1 MTDTSRTH
9 ASRTGAAPPR
19 RGNPWVAVR
28 PGDDVAQLARTV
40 SSAHRSFTEGRG
52 ARAGDPEAT
61 PVVRSVV
68 FDSWLRS
75 RERGVDP
82 AGDGG
87 ELGCGELGGGE
98 LERYRAAHPMALIR
112 PVVRKLLVEDAADTG
127 VLVAISDAA
136 GRLLW
141 VEGDSSAKDRAVAM
155 HFVEGADWSEDRV
168 GTNAPGTA
176 LAVDQCVQIFGAEHF
191 SAVVHEWSCS
201 AAPVHDPTSGLI
213 LGAIDITGGPEVAQP
228 QVLALVR
235 ATVAAAEAE
244 LRLHLMNSPWLLGE
258 ASSHLATLGAAPH
271 RLAVLGSGRP
281 TLVRDG
287 DRVTLSR
294 RHAEILLLL
303 AERPEGLR
311 GDQLAVLLDESEL
324 DSVTI
329 RAEMS
334 RLRKVFGAEGV
345 GSRPYR
351 LLTDLVTDV
360 AEVRR
365 ALERGDAAAA
375 MAGYRGPVLP
385 GSVAP
390 GVEEIREQLRVRMQA
405 ALLRAGDRALL
416 ARWTA
421 SESGRDDSAAW
432 AAYLSSIDRS
442 SPMYDQVRARI
453 AVLDEQ
459 LGR

>member
-1 MTDTSRTH
+1 MSTVSPTTTPPTTTSRT
-9 ASRTGAAPPR
+9 TPT

-40 SSAHRSFTEGRG
+40 SSAHQSFVASADPQHDEDAGRS
-52 ARAGDPEAT
+52 
-61 PVVRSVV
+61 PVRPVV

-75 RERGVDP
+75 RDRGVNPDAVGDD
-82 AGDGG
+82 AGLDGG
-87 ELGCGELGGGE
+87 ELD
-98 LERYRAAHPMALIR
+98 RYRSAHPMALVR
-112 PVVRKLLVEDAADTG
+112 PVVRRLLVDDIADTG
-127 VLVAISDAA
+127 LLVAISDAA

-141 VEGDSSAKDRAVAM
+141 VEGDSDARDRAVAM

-191 SAVVHEWSCS
+191 SSAVHDWSCS
-201 AAPVHDPTSGLI
+201 AAPVHDPMSGRI
-213 LGAIDITGGPEVAQP
+213 LGAIDITGGPQVAEP

-244 LRLHLMNSPWLLGE
+244 LRLHLMNEPRLLG
-258 ASSHLATLGAAPH
+258 SAPA
-271 RLAVLGSGRP
+271 RLAVLGSERP

-303 AERPEGLR
+303 ADRPEGLR
-311 GDQLAVLLDESEL
+311 GDQLAILLDESEL

-334 RLRKVFGAEGV
+334 RLRKVFGADGL

-375 MAGYRGPVLP
+375 LAAYRGPILP

-390 GVEEIREQLRVRMQA
+390 GVEEVREQLRASMQA
-405 ALLRAGDRALL
+405 ALLRSGEQSLL

-421 SESGRDDSAAW
+421 TEEGREDSTAW
-432 AAYLSSIDRS
+432 AAYLSSIDPR

-453 AVLDEQ
+453 AILDEH
-459 LGR
+459 LGQ